1 MNPLLKAK
9 IQKIQRKRNAMRA
22 KNKQN
27 TESEVKSALDEAA
40 TRHGAYARPTAIDV
54 VFKPWKEW
62 HALTED
68 LKEARRL
75 LRMVLEADG
84 KNKIIDVGQIIWF
97 LDGR

>member
-1 MNPLLKAK
+1 MKVVRKRQQKNRLHHYRSQIVALKAE
-9 IQKIQRKRNAMRA
+9 IEQQRKYP
-22 KNKQN
+22 K
-27 TESEVKSALDEAA
+27 D
-40 TRHGAYARPTAIDV
+40 IDV

-84 KNKIIDVGQIIWF
+84 KGRRIDVGQIEGF
-97 LDGR
+97 LK